1 MIDVFFISGTM
12 CTKDL
17 WQYIFPYLK
26 NINPIHIDITSA
38 SSFDEINNIILE
50 SISYPAILFGFSLGG
65 FSAMNFTSQYP
76 EKVDKLIAIA
86 TNSKGLNPIE
96 IKLRK
101 STIEFLKKNSYGGI
115 SQTRIQQFLHPKN
128 HDNQDIIAIIKKM
141 DANLG
146 KDVLI
151 KQLKATSKRTDI
163 THQLKSYKKQIL
175 LISAENDI
183 LINPAEIKQLSKEM
197 SRSTHVNLKQCGHM
211 IPLEKPKELVYLLHL
226 FIDS

>member
-17 WQYIFPYLK
+17 WQYILPYLK

-50 SISYPAILFGFSLGG
+50 SISSPTILVGFSLGG

-76 EKVDKLIAIA
+76 EKVEKLVVIAA
-86 TNSKGLNPIE
+86 NSKGLDSNE
-96 IKLRK
+96 IKIR
-101 STIEFLKKNSYGGI
+101 KNSIAFLEKHSYKGI
-115 SQTRIQQFLHPKN
+115 SQARVQQFLHPNN
-128 HDNQDIIAIIKKM
+128 HNNQEIIAIVKKM
-141 DANLG
+141 DAHLG

-151 KQLKATSKRTDI
+151 RRLKATSKRIDI

-183 LINPAEIKQLSKEM
+183 LINPTEIKQLSKEM